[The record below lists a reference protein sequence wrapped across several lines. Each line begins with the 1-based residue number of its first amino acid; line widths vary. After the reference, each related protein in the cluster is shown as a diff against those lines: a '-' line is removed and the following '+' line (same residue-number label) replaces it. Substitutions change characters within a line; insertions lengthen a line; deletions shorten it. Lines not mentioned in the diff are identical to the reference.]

1 MEVILLPLCSAME
14 AARRSGLATNFRREP
29 RALAAYLRS
38 GPPANHMV
46 KQERTYVRENRWNA
60 ASFSIGHL
68 ALLVGPRIR
77 SSQRRRTNVLLLA
90 FLSPSRSRA
99 TPG

>member
-1 MEVILLPLCSAME
+1 MLTGMGTARSAFGEPLARKALSA
-14 AARRSGLATNFRREP
+14 APAFVS
-29 RALAAYLRS
+29 S
-38 GPPANHMV
+38 PPASHMA

-60 ASFSIGHL
+60 ASFSIGHP

-90 FLSPSRSRA
+90 FIVAYL
-99 TPG
+99 